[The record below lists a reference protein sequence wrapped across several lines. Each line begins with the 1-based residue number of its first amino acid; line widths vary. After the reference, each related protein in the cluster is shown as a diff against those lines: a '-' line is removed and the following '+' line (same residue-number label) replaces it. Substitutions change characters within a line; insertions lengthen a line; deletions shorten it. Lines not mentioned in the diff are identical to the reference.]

1 MIFQL
6 MKIVFIIKKII
17 RNLDFFIFYEIYKLI
32 YRILMNISE
41 IKTKIERLKDE
52 KESIKKYLNFV
63 GDIQI
68 IEIQEAL
75 NHYDERIQEFEKKLE
90 NIIKN

>member
-1 MIFQL
+1 
-6 MKIVFIIKKII
+6 
-17 RNLDFFIFYEIYKLI
+17 
-32 YRILMNISE
+32 MNISE
-41 IKTKIERLKDE
+41 IKTKIERLRDE